1 MPGHLFKN
9 PKYLEIMAKKFP
21 ETNHILDCP
30 DSNLPA
36 LTKSKANNYTDRIKM
51 ICPRI
56 FPTSFGQES
65 SLENLLNT
73 EIDQ

>member
-21 ETNHILDCP
+21 GSNHILDCP

-56 FPTSFGQES
+56 FPTSFGIES
-65 SLENLLNT
+65 SLEVLLNT